1 MLVYSVLLLFL
12 TLVFFFSLK
21 KRKPIFLY
29 ITSLLILFGIAWLR
43 DASVGTDTQTYLLQ
57 FENLELYDTTR
68 YFTGIQRGWYY
79 FNLLFSSYFN
89 YDVFLFACYS
99 IIIGGIGYWIY
110 KESDNYIMSL
120 FFFVLFMFYF
130 GSFNI
135 MRQYIAISIVF
146 MALLHFKNIKIY
158 VSLVLLASLFHF
170 SALFAY
176 SFLLINKVKI
186 GNIIFVLCTIII
198 SFIVGFFYGDKL
210 TDTINTLMWLA
221 RINEGVQGYL
231 DAYGGGR
238 NILPNLGINS
248 VFILSYILS
257 KTKKNLYLKL
267 YFFYIILFNLFG
279 SMGQGN
285 RIFLYLQIPIII
297 IIPWIYYR
305 IKNRIIANA
314 YLGYTLMYAAATAY
328 ISFSRN
334 TADIIPYIMR

>member
-1 MLVYSVLLLFL
+1 
-12 TLVFFFSLK
+12 
-21 KRKPIFLY
+21 
-29 ITSLLILFGIAWLR
+29 
-43 DASVGTDTQTYLLQ
+43 
-57 FENLELYDTTR
+57 
-68 YFTGIQRGWYY
+68 
-79 FNLLFSSYFN
+79 
-89 YDVFLFACYS
+89 
-99 IIIGGIGYWIY
+99 
-110 KESDNYIMSL
+110 
-120 FFFVLFMFYF
+120 
-130 GSFNI
+130 
-135 MRQYIAISIVF
+135 
-146 MALLHFKNIKIY
+146 
-158 VSLVLLASLFHF
+158 
-170 SALFAY
+170 
-176 SFLLINKVKI
+176 
-186 GNIIFVLCTIII
+186 
-198 SFIVGFFYGDKL
+198 
-210 TDTINTLMWLA
+210 MWLA

-231 DAYGGGR
+231 DAYGGER

>member
-1 MLVYSVLLLFL
+1 MLVYSVLILFL
-12 TLVFFFSLK
+12 TLVFSFSLK
-21 KRKPIFLY
+21 KRRPIFLY
-29 ITSLLILFGIAWLR
+29 ITSLLILFWIAWQR

-57 FENLELYDTTR
+57 FENLELYNTTR

-79 FNLLFSSYFN
+79 FNLFFFSHFN

-120 FFFVLFMFYF
+120 FFFVLLMFYF

-135 MRQYIAISIVF
+135 MRQYIAISIVLV
-146 MALLHFKNIKIY
+146 ALLHFKNIRVYIP
-158 VSLVLLASLFHF
+158 LVLLASLFHF

-176 SFLLINKVKI
+176 TFLLINNVRI
-186 GNIIFVLCTIII
+186 DNIILVLCATII

-210 TDTINTLMWLA
+210 TDIISSLMWLV
-221 RINEGVQGYL
+221 RVNEGVQGYL
-231 DAYGGGR
+231 DAYGGER

-257 KTKKNLYLKL
+257 RTKKNLYLKL

-305 IKNRIIANA
+305 IKNRIIANV
-314 YLGYTLMYAAATAY
+314 YLGYTLMYAAATAF